1 MNQEALMAVLYVLV
15 MILVCSL
22 VFLNIYRVWSI
33 HDARRRGRLPT
44 KGKATMYDVRYLLM
58 EGQKEL
64 ATRVYCDIFNV
75 PMTRARKDVEELQ
88 RSLKV

>member
-1 MNQEALMAVLYVLV
+1 MNQGVLMAVLYTILI
-15 MILVCSL
+15 ILVCFL
-22 VFLNIYRVWSI
+22 VSLNIYRIWFI
-33 HDARRRGRLPT
+33 NDARRRGRLPT

-58 EGQKEL
+58 EGEKEL

-75 PMTRARKDVEELQ
+75 PMARARKDVEELQ

>member
-1 MNQEALMAVLYVLV
+1 MKQEALMAVLYVLLMV
-15 MILVCSL
+15 MVCFL
-22 VFLNIYRVWSI
+22 VFLNIYRIWSI
-33 HDARRRGRLPT
+33 HDARRRGRLST

-58 EGQKEL
+58 EGEKEL

-75 PMTRARKDVEELQ
+75 TMARARKDVEELQ

>member
-1 MNQEALMAVLYVLV
+1 MNQEALMALLYAFLMVLV
-15 MILVCSL
+15 CFL
-22 VFLNIYRVWSI
+22 VFLNIYRIWSI
-33 HDARRRGRLPT
+33 NDARRRGKLPT
-44 KGKATMYDVRYLLM
+44 KGKATMYDVRHLLM
-58 EGQKEL
+58 EGEKEL

>member
-1 MNQEALMAVLYVLV
+1 MAVLYVLLIV
-15 MILVCSL
+15 LVCFL

-33 HDARRRGRLPT
+33 NDARRRGKLPT

-58 EGQKEL
+58 EGEKEL

>member
-1 MNQEALMAVLYVLV
+1 MKQEALMAVLYVLLI
-15 MILVCSL
+15 ILVCFL
-22 VFLNIYRVWSI
+22 VSLNIYRIWSI
-33 HDARRRGRLPT
+33 HDARRRGRLLT

-58 EGQKEL
+58 EGEKEL